1 MKKLFGKLS
10 SLSYVQKYIILSIVV
25 VILGAVPFV
34 ITQKYVLNVITL
46 CFMYSCLALSLN
58 LIIGWSGQFSLG
70 HVCFFGMGAYVTAIL
85 MRDLNM
91 NFFIAAVIG
100 MVVTGIFAAL
110 LCLPTLKLRGDYVA
124 VVTLGFGEVFRLVL
138 TNSKITNGASG
149 IYGIG
154 KPEIFGFVIEG
165 KTMFYF
171 FALIIL
177 ILCIVFMTRLN
188 NSGFGMAMMTVN
200 EDDIAA
206 TAIGLDKKKY
216 KLCAFVIGGAMAAM
230 MGSVYASY
238 LSIIAP
244 QTFNYAESINLVS
257 MVVLGGLGS
266 IPGTIIG
273 ATVLTAL
280 PELLRSF
287 SDFRMVLYGAA
298 MVAMMIFKPEGLWG
312 RNKRVRNEYKI
323 KAMRGA
329 KKK

>member
-1 MKKLFGKLS
+1 MKSLFRKLG
-10 SLSYVQKYIILSIVV
+10 SLSYMQKNVALLLLIVILSA
-25 VILGAVPFV
+25 LPFV
-34 ITQKYVLNVITL
+34 ITQQYILNVIIL

-70 HVCFFGMGAYVTAIL
+70 HVCFYGMGAYVTAIL
-85 MRDLNM
+85 MRDLSM
-91 NFFIAAVIG
+91 NFFLATLISMVI
-100 MVVTGIFAAL
+100 TGAFAAL

-154 KPEIFGFVIEG
+154 KPEIFGFVIQG
-165 KTMFYF
+165 KVMFYF
-171 FALIIL
+171 LGLVLL
-177 ILCIVFMTRLN
+177 ILCVFFMSRLN

-206 TAIGLDKKKY
+206 TALGLDKKKY
-216 KLCAFVIGGAMAAM
+216 RLWAFVIGGMMAAM
-230 MGSVYASY
+230 MGSFYASY
-238 LSIIAP
+238 LSIINP
-244 QTFNYAESINLVS
+244 KTFEYAESINMVS

-266 IPGTIIG
+266 IPGTLIG

-280 PELLRSF
+280 PEVLRFF

-298 MVAMMIFKPEGLWG
+298 MVLMMIFKPEGLWG

-323 KAMRGA
+323 KAFRGV
-329 KKK
+329 KEK